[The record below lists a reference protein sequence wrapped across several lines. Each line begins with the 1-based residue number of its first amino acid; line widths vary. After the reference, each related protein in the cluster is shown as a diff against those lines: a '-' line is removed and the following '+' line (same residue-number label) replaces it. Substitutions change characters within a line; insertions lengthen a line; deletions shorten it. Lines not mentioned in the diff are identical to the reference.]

1 MKIQSI
7 FFETKLFDLKQ
18 KSNESLTIYYKRIIN
33 MMQRID
39 IRNRSIIIS
48 IVVDTLSL
56 LESTMLNIILK
67 AFIRDLS
74 NQKIKKKIIKN
85 MIAANKSLRFIY

>member
-1 MKIQSI
+1 
-7 FFETKLFDLKQ
+7 
-18 KSNESLTIYYKRIIN
+18 
-33 MMQRID
+33 MQRID
-39 IRNRSIIIS
+39 VKNRSITIS